1 MARPTRLLRLGS
13 RSIESTAVVLQLHP
27 SHEARVRQKGF
38 QHHDSHNL
46 PFLRECIT
54 LLPPVR
60 PLSAASLGIRLHGAF
75 GGLCRGV
82 PLEKPLFIERV
93 ADA

>member
-27 SHEARVRQKGF
+27 SHEARVRQTGF

-60 PLSAASLGIRLHGAF
+60 PLYLLLPHLAYACMAPSGGFAEASHLRSRSL
-75 GGLCRGV
+75 
-82 PLEKPLFIERV
+82 
-93 ADA
+93 